1 MNCTNSSQRLDE
13 LRDKIG
19 ALLPEDLRRLG
30 EDAKRNARVLLESAY
45 GRLNLVT
52 RDDLELLRSSL
63 LEARRTLEDIER
75 RLAELESR
83 ATSPFLHVLRS
94 RHRSETPTS
103 DPRRASRDGSWAR
116 VPRRVRTPLGPRSLL
131 RDAEVRDA
139 EVRGDAAKAP
149 SAPWP
154 RPAQDS
160 AGHGRASRCRRSR
173 GSSIRHRP

>member
-1 MNCTNSSQRLDE
+1 MKLRSAYHMPGKQVMNCSNSSSGRLDD

-75 RLAELESR
+75 RLNELESR
-83 ATSPFLHVLRS
+83 ASSSAHGGRRPPSSPS
-94 RHRSETPTS
+94 
-103 DPRRASRDGSWAR
+103 
-116 VPRRVRTPLGPRSLL
+116 
-131 RDAEVRDA
+131 
-139 EVRGDAAKAP
+139 
-149 SAPWP
+149 
-154 RPAQDS
+154 
-160 AGHGRASRCRRSR
+160 
-173 GSSIRHRP
+173 